1 MRRREFVTLL
11 GGAAAAW
18 PIAARA
24 QQADRVRRIG
34 VFSARSADDPEWQA
48 RLAAF
53 HQGLQERGWIVG
65 RNIRIEHRVGPGDD
79 EFLRRRATELV
90 ALAPDAIV
98 INGTSPMTR
107 LLQATRQV
115 PVVFVNVSDPVGAG
129 FVASLARPGGNA
141 TGFTQFEY
149 GMSGKWLE
157 LLKQTAP
164 GLKRAAVM
172 RDAGTPTGIAQFAV
186 LSAAAHS
193 LGVVVSSLDMREPDG
208 IERGVAAFA
217 SGPDGGLVMTSDGA
231 VGLRHRELIMALAA
245 RHRLPAIYPYR
256 IFPTDGGLMSYGID
270 TIDGFR
276 RAAGYVDRILK
287 GEKPADLPV
296 QQPTKFEFVINLKT
310 AKVLGLTIP
319 STLLATADEV
329 IE

>member
-1 MRRREFVTLL
+1 VKRRDFITLL
-11 GGAAAAW
+11 GGAAAW
-18 PIAARA
+18 PLAAHA
-24 QQADRVRRIG
+24 QQGERMRRIG
-34 VFSARSADDPEWQA
+34 VFSARPADDPEWQA
-48 RLAAF
+48 RMAAF
-53 HQGLQERGWIVG
+53 HQGLQELGWIVG
-65 RNIRIEHRVGPGDD
+65 RTIRIEHRVGPGDG
-79 EFLRRRATELV
+79 EFLRRRAAELV

-98 INGTSPMTR
+98 VNGTSPLTP

-157 LLKQTAP
+157 LLKQIAP
-164 GLKRAAVM
+164 GLKRAAVL
-172 RDAGTPTGIAQFAV
+172 RDAAIPTGIAQFAV

-193 LGVVVSSLDMREPDG
+193 LGIVVSPLDMREPDG

-217 SGPDGGLVMTSDGA
+217 SGPDGGLVLTASA
-231 VGLRHRELIMALAA
+231 VGLRHRELIIALAA

-296 QQPTKFEFVINLKT
+296 QQPTKFDLVINLKT
-310 AKVLGLTIP
+310 AKALGLTVP
-319 STLLATADEV
+319 PTLLARADEV

>member
-1 MRRREFVTLL
+1 MHRRSFITLL
-11 GGAAAAW
+11 GGATAW
-18 PIAARA
+18 PLAARA
-24 QQADRVRRIG
+24 QQGERVRRIG
-34 VFSARSADDPEWQA
+34 VFSALSADDPEWQA

-53 HQGLQERGWIVG
+53 HQGLQELGWTVG
-65 RNIRIEHRVGPGDD
+65 RNIRIEHRVGSGNNDD
-79 EFLRRRATELV
+79 FRRRAAELV

-98 INGTSPMTR
+98 VNGTSPLTP

-157 LLKQTAP
+157 LLKQIAP
-164 GLKRAAVM
+164 GLKRAVVL
-172 RDAGTPTGIAQFAV
+172 RDGAIPTGIAQIAV
-186 LSAAAHS
+186 LFSAAPS
-193 LGVVVSSLDMREPDG
+193 FGMVVSPLDVRDPDD

-217 SGPDGGLVMTSDGA
+217 SASDGGLILTASGA
-231 VGLRHRELIMALAA
+231 GLRHRELIIALAA

-256 IFPTDGGLMSYGID
+256 IFVTVGGLMSYGID

-296 QQPTKFEFVINLKT
+296 QQPTKFELTLNLKT
-310 AKVLGLTIP
+310 AKALGLEVP
-319 STLLATADEV
+319 ATLLATADEV

>member
-1 MRRREFVTLL
+1 MRRRNFIALL
-11 GGAAAAW
+11 GGAAIPW
-18 PIAARA
+18 PFAARA
-24 QQADRVRRIG
+24 QQGERMRRIG
-34 VFSARSADDPEWQA
+34 VFSALSADDPEWQA

-53 HQGLQERGWIVG
+53 HQGLQELGWIVG
-65 RNIRIEHRVGPGDD
+65 RTIRIEHRVGPGDG
-79 EFLRRRATELV
+79 EFLRRRAAELV

-98 INGTSPMTR
+98 VNGTSPLTP

-157 LLKQTAP
+157 LLKQIAP
-164 GLKRAAVM
+164 GLKRAAVL
-172 RDAGTPTGIAQFAV
+172 RDAAIPTGIGQFAV

-193 LGVVVSSLDMREPDG
+193 LGIVVSPLDMREPDG

-217 SGPDGGLVMTSDGA
+217 SGPDGGLVLTASA
-231 VGLRHRELIMALAA
+231 VGLRHRELIIALAA

-296 QQPTKFEFVINLKT
+296 QQPTKFDLVINLKT
-310 AKVLGLTIP
+310 AKALGLTVP
-319 STLLATADEV
+319 PTLLARADEV

>member
-1 MRRREFVTLL
+1 VKRREFITVI
-11 GGAAAAW
+11 GGAVAW
-18 PIAARA
+18 PLAAHA
-24 QQADRVRRIG
+24 QQAERMRRIG
-34 VFSARSADDPEWQA
+34 VFSTLSADDPEWQA

-53 HQGLQERGWIVG
+53 HQGLQELGWIVG
-65 RNIRIEHRVGPGDD
+65 RNIRIEHRVGPGDED
-79 EFLRRRATELV
+79 YLRRRAAELV
-90 ALAPDAIV
+90 VLAPDAIV
-98 INGTSPMTR
+98 VNGTSPLTP

-157 LLKQTAP
+157 LLKQIAP
-164 GLKRAAVM
+164 GLKRAAVL
-172 RDAGTPTGIAQFAV
+172 RDARIPTGIAPLAV
-186 LSAAAHS
+186 LFSVAPS
-193 LGVVVSSLDMREPDG
+193 LGMVVSPLDVRDPGE
-208 IERGVAAFA
+208 IERGIATFA
-217 SGPDGGLVMTSDGA
+217 SGSDGGLILTPSAAGI
-231 VGLRHRELIMALAA
+231 RNRELIIALAA

-256 IFPTDGGLMSYGID
+256 IFVTVGGLMSYGID

-276 RAAGYVDRILK
+276 RAAGYVDRILR

-296 QQPTKFEFVINLKT
+296 QQPTKFELAINLKT
-310 AKVLGLTIP
+310 AKALGLEVPTQ
-319 STLLATADEV
+319 LLATADEV

>member
-1 MRRREFVTLL
+1 MRRREFITLL
-11 GGAAAAW
+11 GGAVAW
-18 PIAARA
+18 PLAAHA
-24 QQADRVRRIG
+24 QQAERMRRIG
-34 VFSARSADDPEWQA
+34 VFSTLSADDPEWQA

-53 HQGLQERGWIVG
+53 HQGLQELGWIVG
-65 RNIRIEHRVGPGDD
+65 RNIRIEHRVGPGDED
-79 EFLRRRATELV
+79 YLRRRAAELV
-90 ALAPDAIV
+90 VLAPDAIV
-98 INGTSPMTR
+98 VNGTSPLTP

-157 LLKQTAP
+157 LLKQIAP
-164 GLKRAAVM
+164 GLKRAAVL
-172 RDAGTPTGIAQFAV
+172 RDARIPTGIAPLAV
-186 LSAAAHS
+186 LFSVAPS
-193 LGVVVSSLDMREPDG
+193 LGMVVSPLDVRDPGE
-208 IERGVAAFA
+208 IERGIATFA
-217 SGPDGGLVMTSDGA
+217 SGSDGGLILTPSAAGI
-231 VGLRHRELIMALAA
+231 RNRELIIALAA

-256 IFPTDGGLMSYGID
+256 IFVTVGGLMSYGID

-276 RAAGYVDRILK
+276 RAAGYVDRILR

-296 QQPTKFEFVINLKT
+296 QQPTKFELAINLKT
-310 AKVLGLTIP
+310 AKALGLEVP
-319 STLLATADEV
+319 PMLLARAHEV

>member
-1 MRRREFVTLL
+1 MRRREFIAGLA
-11 GGAAAAW
+11 GATAL
-18 PIAARA
+18 PVAARG
-24 QQADRVRRIG
+24 QQLDGVRRIG

-53 HQGLQERGWIVG
+53 HQGLQERGWNVG
-65 RNIRIEHRVGPGDD
+65 RNIRIEHRVGPGDG
-79 EFLRRRATELV
+79 EFLRRRAAELV

-98 INGTSPMTR
+98 INGTSPMTP

-129 FVASLARPGGNA
+129 FVASLAQPGGNA

-157 LLKQTAP
+157 LLKQIAP
-164 GLKRAAVM
+164 GLKRAAVL
-172 RDAGTPTGIAQFAV
+172 RDAATPTGIAQFAV

-217 SGPDGGLVMTSDGA
+217 SGLDGGLVMTSDGA
-231 VGLRHRELIMALAA
+231 VGLRHRELIIALAA

-310 AKVLGLTIP
+310 AKALGLTIP